1 MVCSTTCDLF
11 HRAFLVGDRGSLQPS
26 MRPGPRLCQCTVW
39 SPANVT
45 LHLTSE
51 LLNRRLRPLTMM
63 ISQSVAVVLGT
74 LASFAC
80 ARTTSSAPI
89 SAERPPAIRQ
99 VSSHDGASLEVLDW
113 GGSGPPMVFLAGGG
127 SSTPH
132 DFDEFAPH
140 FTNRHRVIGI
150 TRRGVGGS
158 SGQRPRGFDDFVAD
172 IVAVLDAYHFEKV
185 VLVGHSYAGLEMARF
200 GEKYSRRCAALVYL
214 DAAYDYT
221 DPALEKI
228 FETNRPPAASMQ
240 SADSASI
247 DAVLRWYAR
256 TQRFQP
262 PVSAL
267 RASRLWGEDGRLIG
281 QKPSLVDSWN
291 IPTPTPRWE
300 HVACPSL
307 GIYAMPTP
315 YETTLAYWS
324 SLDSL
329 QQARGNAYYAAFAP
343 WTKKN
348 RDAFGRFPRN
358 RVVEFPSSSHYFFMK
373 MPDEAARVID
383 AFLLQVAATSTGAGG
398 IFTDERSKRPDGTP
412 ND

>member
-1 MVCSTTCDLF
+1 M
-11 HRAFLVGDRGSLQPS
+11 
-26 MRPGPRLCQCTVW
+26 
-39 SPANVT
+39 
-45 LHLTSE
+45 
-51 LLNRRLRPLTMM
+51 
-63 ISQSVAVVLGT
+63 LGT

-80 ARTTSSAPI
+80 ARTTSTVAIP
-89 SAERPPAIRQ
+89 AERPPAILE
-99 VSSHDGASLEVLDW
+99 VSAQDGVSLEVLDW
-113 GGSGPPMVFLAGGG
+113 GGSGPPIVFLAGGG

-132 DFDEFAPH
+132 DFDEFAPR

-150 TRRGVGGS
+150 TRRGNGGS
-158 SGQRPRGFDDFVAD
+158 SAQRPRSFDDYVD
-172 IVAVLDAYHFEKV
+172 DVVAVLDAFHFEKV

-200 GEKYSRRCAALVYL
+200 GEKYTRRCAALVYL

-228 FETNRPPAASMQ
+228 FEVNRPPSAPPMR

-247 DAVLRWYAR
+247 DAVRDWYAR

-267 RASRLWGEDGRLIG
+267 RASRLWANDGRLIG

-300 HVACPSL
+300 HVTCPSL

-315 YETTLAYWS
+315 YETSLAYWS

-329 QQARGNAYYAAFAP
+329 QQARAKAYYAAFAP

-348 RDAFGRFPRN
+348 RDAFGRFVQN
-358 RVVEFPSSSHYFFMK
+358 RVVEFPSASHYFFMK
-373 MPDEAARVID
+373 HPDETARVID
-383 AFLLQVAATSTGAGG
+383 AFLSSL
-398 IFTDERSKRPDGTP
+398 
-412 ND
+412 